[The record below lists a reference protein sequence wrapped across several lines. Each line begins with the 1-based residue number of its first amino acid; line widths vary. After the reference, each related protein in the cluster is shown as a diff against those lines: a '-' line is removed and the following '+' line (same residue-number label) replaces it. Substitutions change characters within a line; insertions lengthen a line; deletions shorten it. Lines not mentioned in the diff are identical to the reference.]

1 MGLHKTGE
9 KGGRQFRL
17 PLFAAT
23 AFCAATLLPTAA
35 RAHDG
40 PFLDWYSPWSG
51 TTPTDW
57 TAWTASVDYW
67 QLSSTK
73 EYRLPADGDC
83 IRFTSSGNTSKVF
96 MEEIGRAHV

>member
-1 MGLHKTGE
+1 ME
-9 KGGRQFRL
+9 RN
-17 PLFAAT
+17 LFQRAILLAVL
-23 AFCAATLLPTAA
+23 CAAAMLTMAA

-57 TAWTASVDYW
+57 TAWTASPEYW

-73 EYRLPADGDC
+73 EQRLPANGDC
-83 IRFTSSGNTSKVF
+83 IRFTSSGKASSVLPAMIDNHW
-96 MEEIGRAHV
+96 I